1 MTTCIS
7 RRACTDRDNF
17 KLTDKEG
24 KKGITIWTEYR
35 CQTAVSGS
43 ASICAACASKLP
55 KYKYQANQ
63 KCDHGYIGGP
73 YPADSKLY
81 GSPYY
86 LDKIKNGYTI
96 LESDETRAKEAIT
109 KALSEM
115 PAKKVKPVPEAL
127 ETPVD
132 NGKKKR
138 TIKTKA
144 KTIIPTVETIPET
157 TVSEQP
163 VQMVESATP
172 PIIASEVIIVK
183 VKKTHI
189 QGKDYYMDETSGKVY
204 GLLASGVGSYKGR
217 YNSSKEVFD
226 TSFPDSDEE

>member
-35 CQTAVSGS
+35 CPTVVSGS
-43 ASICAACASKLP
+43 ATICAACANKLP

-109 KALSEM
+109 KALSQM
-115 PAKKVKPVPEAL
+115 PAKKVKPVSEAV

-132 NGKKKR
+132 TKKKR
-138 TIKTKA
+138 TIKTK
-144 KTIIPTVETIPET
+144 TIPTIEAVQTIA
-157 TVSEQP
+157 SEQP
-163 VQMVESATP
+163 VQMVESATA

-183 VKKTHI
+183 VKKTKI
-189 QGKDYYMDETSGKVY
+189 EGKEYYMDETSGKVY
-204 GLLASGVGSYKGR
+204 GVLASGVGPYKGR